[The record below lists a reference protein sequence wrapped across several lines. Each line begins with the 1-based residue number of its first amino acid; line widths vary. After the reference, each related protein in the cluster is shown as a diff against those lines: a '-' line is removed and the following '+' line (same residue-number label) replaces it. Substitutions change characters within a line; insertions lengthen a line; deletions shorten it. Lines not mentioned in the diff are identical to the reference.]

1 LEGKG
6 WCYGSG
12 SPAISMLTHRQ
23 SKLKSLH
30 EVVVRNRLEQLRKR
44 QRDEALQAQVE
55 LLGNAATELTRQW
68 PAEVRPL
75 PSRQEEEDAMDVD
88 ESEPYARGMSP
99 PLFEPG
105 RLSYDDR
112 QLQTVDPL
120 EELKTLV
127 RTRRFGYSSDAKSSA
142 DGTKSLRRCHTI
154 CSKGSR

>member
-1 LEGKG
+1 
-6 WCYGSG
+6 
-12 SPAISMLTHRQ
+12 MLTYRQ

-55 LLGNAATELTRQW
+55 LLGNAAMESTKQW

-75 PSRQEEEDAMDVD
+75 PSQQGEEDAMDVD
-88 ESEPYARGMSP
+88 ESEPYTRDMSP

-120 EELKTLV
+120 EELKALV
-127 RTRRFGYSSDAKSSA
+127 RAKVIPVLTR
-142 DGTKSLRRCHTI
+142 C
-154 CSKGSR
+154 